1 MNYSF
6 GSNFHFFCTE
16 PLVRSTFKQTHSNME
31 NHMDKCPIWQT
42 PARVTRFNG
51 KDSFRVDSP
60 RAGGVYIISGT
71 ADVTV
76 GNYSTDQRISLTSW
90 LVRERMMGNDEPMV
104 YSNSEPS
111 ASCLQVRQR
120 ADNLLMYI
128 GSQLSRISD
137 VFEFKLY
144 RQYYPDVDDPLW
156 KRYAEMLAWSE
167 STEIEELEYLMTFLL
182 REDRLEQ
189 AYGGAVDCNVRVTME
204 GHSYLEELSF
214 QYVDSV

>member
-1 MNYSF
+1 
-6 GSNFHFFCTE
+6 
-16 PLVRSTFKQTHSNME
+16 
-31 NHMDKCPIWQT
+31 
-42 PARVTRFNG
+42 
-51 KDSFRVDSP
+51 
-60 RAGGVYIISGT
+60 
-71 ADVTV
+71 
-76 GNYSTDQRISLTSW
+76 
-90 LVRERMMGNDEPMV
+90 MMGNDEPMV

-128 GSQLSRISD
+128 DSQLSRISD

-167 STEIEELEYLMTFLL
+167 STEIEELEYLLTFLL

-189 AYGGAVDCNVRVTME
+189 AYGGAVDCNVRVTMD
-204 GHSYLEELSF
+204 GHSYLEEFNF
-214 QYVDSV
+214 QYVDSA